1 MKTLDL
7 VYSTMLAELG
17 QRSLDG
23 AFTTDFPL
31 DGRFVTVPVK
41 GRDYWYFDQPG
52 QKRRYVGRT
61 DDIEISKRVSDFQAL
76 KDDLRARRRIVST
89 LTREAYLPSPER
101 LSGDVVEAMAAAGL
115 FRLRGILVGTVA
127 FGCYSGLLGVRL
139 PNQSLQTGDADFAQD
154 FAVSAEV
161 LDSIPPVLDVLGNVD
176 QTFRAVPHSSGKPG
190 VTAFVN
196 ANGYRV
202 EFLTSNRG
210 SDDYIGHPSPMPALG
225 GASAEPL
232 RFLDFLI
239 RDPVRAVVLHGSGIP
254 VLVPAPERYAVHKL
268 IVATRRRKD
277 GTGQVKTEKDL
288 LQSTLLFDAMHQTRK
303 SADLALAWSEA
314 WQRGESWQQALM
326 SGLAMLLDRPR
337 ESIIST
343 LQAGFV
349 GLKERPQDFG
359 LPLLP
364 VQP

>member
-31 DGRFVTVPVK
+31 DGRFVIVPVK

-52 QKRRYVGRT
+52 QKRRYAGRAE
-61 DDIEISKRVSDFQAL
+61 DIEISKRVSDFQAL

-89 LTREAYLPSPER
+89 LTREAYLPTPER

-127 FGCYSGLLGVRL
+127 FGCYSGLLGLRL
-139 PNQSLQTGDADFAQD
+139 PNQALQTGDADFAQE

-176 QTFRAVPHSSGKPG
+176 STFRAVPHSSGKPG

-210 SDDYIGHPSPMPALG
+210 SDNYIGQPSPMPALG

-239 RDPVRAVVLHGSGIP
+239 RDPVRAVVLHGAGVP
-254 VLVPAPERYAVHKL
+254 VLVPAPERYAIHKL
-268 IVATRRRKD
+268 ILVTQRRKD
-277 GTGQVKTEKDL
+277 DTGQSKSQKDL
-288 LQSTLLFDAMHQTRK
+288 MQSTLLFEAMHQTRK
-303 SADLALAWSEA
+303 TADLALAWSEA
-314 WQRGESWQQALM
+314 WNRGDGWQDALR
-326 SGLAMLLDRPR
+326 SGIGMLLDRPR
-337 ESIIST
+337 ERIIAT
-343 LQAGFV
+343 LQAGFAA
-349 GLKERPQDFG
+349 LKERPDDFG
-359 LPLLP
+359 LPLP
-364 VQP
+364 KVE